1 MSENPNQPVRPRAPF
16 LHLPVARLVESVGSR
31 ERAVSSAAERRASVA
46 TVFYVPDADGDAPL
60 PMEPRWGN
68 VSVLLIRRSDAP
80 GDPWSGHMAMP
91 GGKQEPSDLDLV
103 HTAIRETE
111 EEVGLILDR
120 QTQLIGALD
129 DVPAFARGRRTGLVV
144 TPHLFVLTGAGPRP
158 TLRPSFEVQESLWV
172 PVSHLLTPEHQR
184 ERVYDVE
191 GVSMRLPAW
200 DYQGRQIWGL
210 THHMLSGVLRLAG
223 EST

>member
-1 MSENPNQPVRPRAPF
+1 M
-16 LHLPVARLVESVGSR
+16 
-31 ERAVSSAAERRASVA
+31 VSDAAERRASVA
-46 TVFYVPDADGDAPL
+46 AIFHVPAPDAEAPSAVPGWGD
-60 PMEPRWGN
+60 

-91 GGKQEPSDLDLV
+91 GGKQEPDDIDLV

-111 EEVGLILDR
+111 EEVGLTLDR
-120 QTQLIGALD
+120 DAQLIGALD

-158 TLRPSFEVQESLWV
+158 PLRPSYEVQESLWV
-172 PVSHLLTPEHQR
+172 PVSRLLAPDSRR

-200 DYQGRQIWGL
+200 DYDGRLIWGL
-210 THHMLSGVLRLAG
+210 THHMLSGLLRLAG

>member
-1 MSENPNQPVRPRAPF
+1 VSESPQRPTAPF
-16 LHLPVARLVESVGSR
+16 LHLPVTRLVESVTSR
-31 ERAVSSAAERRASVA
+31 ERALYAAAERRASVA
-46 TVFYVPDADGDAPL
+46 AIFHVPAPETDG
-60 PMEPRWGN
+60 EPASPTWGD

-91 GGKQEPSDLDLV
+91 GGKQEPNDVDLV

-111 EEVGLILDR
+111 EEVGLTLDR
-120 QTQLIGALD
+120 DAQLIGALD

-172 PVSHLLTPEHQR
+172 PVSRLLAPDSRR

-191 GVSMRLPAW
+191 GVPMRLPAW
-200 DYQGRQIWGL
+200 DYDGRLIWGL
-210 THHMLSGVLRLAG
+210 THHMLSGLLRLAG